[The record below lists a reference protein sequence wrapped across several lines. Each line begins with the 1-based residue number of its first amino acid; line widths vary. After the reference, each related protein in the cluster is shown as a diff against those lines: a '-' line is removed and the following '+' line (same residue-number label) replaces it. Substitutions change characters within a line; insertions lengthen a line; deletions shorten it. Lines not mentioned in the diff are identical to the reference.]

1 MPSGKN
7 WHPLPK
13 YGLLPNK
20 ASKRQR
26 KIRLCPGCDRR
37 RSKAVRCDDRIPAT
51 THGTATE
58 SAGCPRRLKKADTPD
73 AAAIAAK
80 EREIQL
86 IKDQTLAREKE
97 LSVIRDVKEQ
107 IEALEKEQ
115 LGYGKDDPEYKAL
128 QTRIDALKQSCL
140 KLRDRPAR
148 RK

>member
-1 MPSGKN
+1 MTASLQQLMEQ
-7 WHPLPK
+7 LPK
-13 YGLLPNK
+13 AQDAL
-20 ASKRQR
+20 A
-26 KIRLCPGCDRR
+26 
-37 RSKAVRCDDRIPAT
+37 A
-51 THGTATE
+51 
-58 SAGCPRRLKKADTPD
+58 LKKADTPD

-128 QTRIDALKQSCL
+128 QTRIDALKT
-140 KLRDRPAR
+140 KLPQTAGQTSKAENEAAR
-148 RK
+148 IKQRNCRAESEDTGVRGECQKADKAGGVGYFPIPY